1 MQGDLI
7 LQSVLQLLAVYSGY
21 WSKCYVYLTLGYIV
35 GDDGLRGSSVEGK
48 NINRIVG
55 TVWIKLKLTDTAYA
69 TLFNFQ
75 WHAATTPRL

>member
-1 MQGDLI
+1 
-7 LQSVLQLLAVYSGY
+7 
-21 WSKCYVYLTLGYIV
+21 LGYIV

-55 TVWIKLKLTDTAYA
+55 TVWIKLMLTDTAYA